1 LANDA
6 IAAFQQAL
14 LSSPNSLDAKLG
26 LAQAYQKAGKDAEAW
41 AAYQRVLEQAPNNI
55 PALKAVGLL
64 GSYRSEWQARGVEA
78 LTTLLNQTPNDTQ
91 ARAQRALLLG
101 YQGRYTESFA
111 DYQIALKNP
120 TPETLLGAAQIYT
133 YSGDAQQGLAL
144 FKRYQ
149 ATGKAIPIYQIPAY
163 AQALRETGNP
173 GQAIQVLTQA
183 LGQSKKLPAV
193 ETEIRAGLAQAYA
206 ANQQLSEALAA
217 LQPLRGKKDAT
228 LQLARSLTTIGRR
241 ERRTDLYQEGVE
253 LYRQALASTPKP
265 TASLIREAADVFSE
279 LPSERATALE
289 LYQRLLALEP
299 NNKSLLVKQLVLE
312 SQLGR
317 ISDADL
323 EQRLLSAVQP
333 LPSDPAQLRSL
344 AQDLLSLDPPNPAL
358 LPVYQN
364 LLSSGVDLPFLNFRI
379 AQMLLARNDLEGAK
393 RALEAYRATPIG
405 SSDLA
410 PELLIADIERRQGN
424 LEASAQRYEAVIA
437 RNPSGELL
445 NSALRGLAGIRVT
458 QGRADEAIAL
468 YDQLIQRNPND
479 LLAALGRA
487 NLAYQ
492 AKRITQ
498 AEAEAVLNRWLQ
510 TQPANNTPPELFSL
524 VGNLPPSLERESLY
538 NSLLAID
545 PNNIPIQ
552 LRRLQVVAA
561 RDPQLAKDE
570 VAKLIARN
578 PDNIGAYFLQGELA
592 QALNDFDLASQA
604 YQAILARQPDNTG
617 ALMALGGIRFTQK
630 KFDEA
635 TKLFERVL
643 AINPKEQV
651 ALRTLAELKVAQDHP
666 FEALERF
673 KQIQQEQLATSS
685 INPELANRVEHL
697 EVDILKRRGFQPY
710 WERY

>member
-1 LANDA
+1 MNNSKKHTFWTWLVVFGLAGGMTLEPILWLIPAAQAQTVPAAVRRGQTLLQQGLVNDA
-6 IAAFQQAL
+6 IAAFKQAL
-14 LSSPNSLDAKLG
+14 ASSPNSLDAKLG

-41 AAYQRVLEQAPNNI
+41 TAYQQVLAQDANNQ

-64 GSYRSEWQARGVEA
+64 GSYRAEWQAGGVEA
-78 LTTLLNQTPNDTQ
+78 LTRLLNQTPNDQQ
-91 ARAQRALLLG
+91 ARAQRGLLLG
-101 YQGRYTESFA
+101 YQGRYTEAFA
-111 DYQIALKNP
+111 DYQVALANNP

-133 YSGDAQQGLAL
+133 YSGDSKQGLAL
-144 FKRYQ
+144 FQRYQ
-149 ATGKAIPIYQIPAY
+149 ATGKAIPIYQVPAY

-193 ETEIRAGLAQAYA
+193 ETEIRAGLAQAYE

-253 LYRQALASTPKP
+253 LYRQALASTPQP

-344 AQDLLSLDPPNPAL
+344 AQDLLSLDPPAPAL

-510 TQPANNTPPELFSL
+510 NQSPNDTPPELFSL
-524 VGNLPPSLERESLY
+524 VSSLPPSPERESLY
-538 NSLLAID
+538 NALLAIEPD
-545 PNNIPIQ
+545 NTPIQ
-552 LRRLQVVAA
+552 LRRLCLLYTSPSP
-561 RDPQLAKDE
+561 RD
-570 VAKLIARN
+570 
-578 PDNIGAYFLQGELA
+578 
-592 QALNDFDLASQA
+592 
-604 YQAILARQPDNTG
+604 
-617 ALMALGGIRFTQK
+617 
-630 KFDEA
+630 
-635 TKLFERVL
+635 
-643 AINPKEQV
+643 
-651 ALRTLAELKVAQDHP
+651 
-666 FEALERF
+666 
-673 KQIQQEQLATSS
+673 
-685 INPELANRVEHL
+685 
-697 EVDILKRRGFQPY
+697 
-710 WERY
+710 